1 MVDGGSVEV
10 SILGTTF
17 TVQSRYDPRYLG
29 EVIAYLKERIREIQ
43 ASAGTQEPLKIA
55 LLAAL
60 NVVDELLRKREG
72 DSREIEELTERLIE
86 RIDRSLVEN

>member
-1 MVDGGSVEV
+1 MDGRSVEI
-10 SILGTTF
+10 SILGSTF
-17 TVQSRYDPRYLG
+17 TIQSRYDPRYLD

-43 ASAGTQEPLKIA
+43 ASSGAQDPLKIA

-60 NVVDELLRKREG
+60 NVTDELLRKRGE

>member
-1 MVDGGSVEV
+1 MDGRSVEV
-10 SILGTTF
+10 SILGSTF
-17 TVQSRYDPRYLG
+17 TVQSRYDPRYLD
-29 EVIAYLKERIREIQ
+29 EAIAYLKERIREIQ
-43 ASAGTQEPLKIA
+43 ASSGAQDPLKIA

-60 NVVDELLRKREG
+60 NVTDELLRKRGE

>member
-10 SILGTTF
+10 SILGTAF

-29 EVIAYLKERIREIQ
+29 EVIAYLKEKIREIQ

>member
-1 MVDGGSVEV
+1 VDGSSVEV
-10 SILGTTF
+10 SILGSSF

-29 EVIAYLKERIREIQ
+29 EVIAYLKEKIREIQ
-43 ASAGTQEPLKIA
+43 AASGAQDPLKIA

-60 NVVDELLRKREG
+60 NVTDELLRKRNE

>member
-1 MVDGGSVEV
+1 VDGRSVEV
-10 SILGTTF
+10 SILGSTF
-17 TVQSRYDPRYLG
+17 TIQSRYDPRYLD
-29 EVIAYLKERIREIQ
+29 EVVAYLKQKIREIQ
-43 ASAGTQEPLKIA
+43 ASSGAQDPLKIA

-60 NVVDELLRKREG
+60 NVADELLRKREG

>member
-1 MVDGGSVEV
+1 VDGRSVEV
-10 SILGTTF
+10 SILGSTF
-17 TVQSRYDPRYLG
+17 TIQSRYDPRYLD
-29 EVIAYLKERIREIQ
+29 EVVSYLKQKIREIQ
-43 ASAGTQEPLKIA
+43 ASSGAQDPLKIA

-60 NVVDELLRKREG
+60 NVADELLRKREG

>member
-1 MVDGGSVEV
+1 VDGRNVEV
-10 SILGTTF
+10 SILGSSF
-17 TVQSRYDPRYLG
+17 TIQSRYDPRYLG
-29 EVIAYLKERIREIQ
+29 EVIAYLKEKIREVQ
-43 ASAGTQEPLKIA
+43 ASSGAQDPLKIA

-60 NVVDELLRKREG
+60 NVVDELLQKRNE